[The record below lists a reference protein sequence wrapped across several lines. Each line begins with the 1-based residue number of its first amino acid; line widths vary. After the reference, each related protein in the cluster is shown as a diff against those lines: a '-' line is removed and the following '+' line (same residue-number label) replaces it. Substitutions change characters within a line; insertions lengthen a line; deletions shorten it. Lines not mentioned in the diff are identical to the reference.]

1 MDKEYKTLVNKA
13 LERFHFRLS
22 ASGTHAERAAQES
35 LTRVIKSIYDTAF
48 YIDDPDALDELSIL
62 VCAAENGDHI
72 EPYNLG
78 NIA

>member
-1 MDKEYKTLVNKA
+1 MLV
-13 LERFHFRLS
+13 L
-22 ASGTHAERAAQES
+22 AARES
-35 LTRVIKSIYDTAF
+35 LTVAIKSIYDTAF

-72 EPYNLG
+72 EPYKLG